1 VTLSSPPVPASPEL
15 SPDPQPSD
23 RPALSRILDLLLR
36 VAGGVLAVIAAVLTA
51 TLELI
56 FATARVAGYLIG
68 ASVLLAILANVVLSW
83 FAYQTVG
90 RKWAVMLPAVTW
102 FALMVLAAGGTSEGD
117 ILLAG
122 NNWVGIVTI
131 IAGSMAFAVMG
142 FRLIT
147 APATKPSS

>member
-1 VTLSSPPVPASPEL
+1 MTLSSPPVPASPEL
-15 SPDPQPSD
+15 SPDPQPSG
-23 RPALSRILDLLLR
+23 RPALGGILDLLLR

-51 TLELI
+51 TLELL
-56 FATARVAGYLIG
+56 FATARVGGYLIG
-68 ASVLLAILANVVLSW
+68 ASVLLAVLANVVLSW

-122 NNWVGIVTI
+122 NNWVGIAMI

-147 APATKPSS
+147 APATKPLG

>member
-1 VTLSSPPVPASPEL
+1 
-15 SPDPQPSD
+15 
-23 RPALSRILDLLLR
+23 LDLLLR

-51 TLELI
+51 TLELL
-56 FATARVAGYLIG
+56 FATARVGGYLIG
-68 ASVLLAILANVVLSW
+68 ASVLLAVLANVVLSW

-122 NNWVGIVTI
+122 NNWVGIAMI

-147 APATKPSS
+147 APATKPLG